1 MSLSFPSSAQP
12 TAIQG
17 NDLMVQSLPIGNL
30 SLSDVETKFDLK
42 ETQDETFFPEW
53 HQDLPELTQSER
65 QDLDQIKRNFLYLNK
80 SPLAEVAVKMVVL
93 APLLSMA
100 GFYQPPF
107 RFATEAPVQ
116 ITAEDDGQLFRG
128 RIDVLVLQERF
139 WILTVESKE
148 AGFSLKQAIAQA
160 LAYMIGTPHPELS
173 AFGLVTNGSE
183 FRFIKLKQHG
193 APQYG
198 LSDLFTLQ
206 RQQNDLYTVLRILK
220 RVGQASILE
229 FGDRS

>member
-1 MSLSFPSSAQP
+1 
-12 TAIQG
+12 
-17 NDLMVQSLPIGNL
+17 MVQSLPISNL

-42 ETQDETFFPEW
+42 ETQDETFFLEW
-53 HQDLPELTQSER
+53 HQDLPELTESER
-65 QDLDQIKRNFLYLNK
+65 QNLDQIKRNFLYLNK

-93 APLLSMA
+93 SPLLSMA

-107 RFATEAPVQ
+107 RFVTEAPVQ
-116 ITAEDDGQLFRG
+116 ITAEDDGQLFCG

-160 LAYMIGTPHPELS
+160 LAYMMGTPHPELS
-173 AFGLVTNGSE
+173 AFGLATNGSE
-183 FRFIKLKQHG
+183 FRFIKLEQQG

-206 RQQNDLYTVLRILK
+206 RQQNDLYSVLQILK
-220 RVGQASILE
+220 RLGQTSISG
-229 FGDRS
+229 FSDRS